1 MSDFKPPV
9 YHDKKEI
16 ILKAGIPVA
25 AALLLLLI
33 FGIFLKKRS
42 DKNAID
48 KGIINFSVLIM
59 FSDSIYVG

>member
-1 MSDFKPPV
+1 M

-33 FGIFLKKRS
+33 FGIFLKKRR

-48 KGIINFSVLIM
+48 KGYKLWFSHDIFFMCSHV
-59 FSDSIYVG
+59 